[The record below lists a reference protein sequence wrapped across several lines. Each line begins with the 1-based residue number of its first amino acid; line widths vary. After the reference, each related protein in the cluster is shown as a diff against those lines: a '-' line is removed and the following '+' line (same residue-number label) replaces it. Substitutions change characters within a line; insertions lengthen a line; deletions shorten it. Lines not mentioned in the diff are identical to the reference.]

1 MIRKILRDDPAPLRD
16 AAESKLAKS
25 SVAAAPART
34 VEDLLHELQ
43 VHQIEL
49 EMQNESLRQAQL
61 SLEES
66 RDRYVDLYDFAPVGY
81 ITLSRDAL
89 ITEINLTG
97 AALLGVER
105 RNLIN
110 RRFASFVAPEKRD
123 DWYRYFAH
131 AIAHDDNQEYSI
143 SLQRDD
149 GSRFHARI
157 NCQRQIRAGKPP
169 TVRIAI
175 TDETDRSNA
184 EEELRIAA
192 TAFES
197 HEGMIVTDANGIIL
211 RVNQAFVSQTGFSAD
226 ELVGR
231 TPEFLRSERH
241 DTIFYE
247 QMWKTLRENR
257 SWQGEIWNRHKNG
270 KVYAEWLTI
279 SAVTTS
285 AGQITHYVGTFSD
298 ITQNSEAAAE
308 IHRLAYYDPLTQLP
322 NRRLLHD
329 RLNQALTTSARSG
342 HYGAILFLDL
352 DNFKML
358 NDTRGHDVGDLLLIE
373 VVRRLHTCTLAG
385 DTLSRLGG
393 DEFIVLLEDLSERA
407 EEAAAQVKQLS
418 NKIINIVEQPYHLKD
433 REYHC
438 TVSIGISLFY
448 DNDETIDALLMHA
461 DLAMYKA
468 KNAGRN
474 TTRFFDPEMQLALD
488 RRSTLETCL
497 RHACAREQLQLF
509 YQPQINSRRGIIG
522 AEALLRW
529 RHPDR
534 GLVQPHEFIP
544 LAEETG
550 LILPIAQWV
559 LETACAQIKAWEAH
573 HSTRDLCLA
582 INVSALQFRQVDFTT
597 RIKQTL
603 EKIGANPA
611 RLKIELTESLVLDNV
626 YDAITKMQELKAI
639 GVEFSLD
646 DFGTGHSSLSYLK
659 QLPLNQLKIDR
670 SFIRDLPVNSNDA
683 AIVEAIITLGRTFK
697 LNIIA
702 EGVETEAQRDFLQH
716 QGCHDFQGI
725 LLSRPV
731 PLDGFERYLELSYG

>member
-329 RLNQALTTSARSG
+329 RLNQALTASARSG

-373 VVRRLHTCTLAG
+373 VVRRLHTCTRAG